1 MKPFILLACACAAM
15 VFSGCYSSVAVVDR
29 PGYYRTGY
37 HRSGYYTTS
46 RPYYYGRSSRN
57 YYGRSS
63 YGRSYYR
70 DGYYGRGGYYG
81 TRTSYG
87 YPRRSATVVFR

>member
-1 MKPFILLACACAAM
+1 M

-29 PGYYRTGY
+29 PGHYQTGY

-46 RPYYYGRSSRN
+46 RPYYYGHSRN
-57 YYGRSS
+57 YYGRST

-70 DGYYGRGGYYG
+70 DGYHGRGGYYG

-87 YPRRSATVVFR
+87 YPRRSATVVIR